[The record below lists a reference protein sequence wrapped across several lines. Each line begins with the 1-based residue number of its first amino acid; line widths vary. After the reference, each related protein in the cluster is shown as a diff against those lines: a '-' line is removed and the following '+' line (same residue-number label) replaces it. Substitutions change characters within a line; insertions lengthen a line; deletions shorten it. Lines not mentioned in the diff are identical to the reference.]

1 MSAPALLR
9 SSNGIQQISI
19 ESKLM
24 SEQRQLFIT
33 GEINANSAI
42 EFFKEVI
49 YLNSEDGIKPISVF
63 INSPGGEIDNGLLVY
78 DAIIGSRAPI
88 HMFCI
93 GCAYSMGAVLFAAG
107 KERYMLPHSKLM
119 LHEPLLGERIGGNAS
134 SIKSISDSLLE
145 TKSMMNKLLAF
156 HTGKT
161 EKEIDKLT
169 SYDHYFT
176 AKEAVDMGLADG
188 IKDFSAIMEGCV

>member
-1 MSAPALLR
+1 MSAPILVK
-9 SSNGIQQISI
+9 SSSGIQQVSI

-24 SEQRQLFIT
+24 SGHRQLFIM
-33 GEINANSAI
+33 GEINANSAMD
-42 EFFKEVI
+42 FLKQVM
-49 YLNSEDGIKPISVF
+49 YLNTEDNSRPISVF

-93 GCAYSMGAVLFAAG
+93 GCAYSMGAVLFTAG

-161 EKEIDKLT
+161 EKEMDKLT

-176 AKEAVDMGLADG
+176 AKEAVEMGLADG
-188 IKDFSAIMEGCV
+188 IKDFGEIMEGCV

>member
-1 MSAPALLR
+1 
-9 SSNGIQQISI
+9 
-19 ESKLM
+19 
-24 SEQRQLFIT
+24 
-33 GEINANSAI
+33 
-42 EFFKEVI
+42 
-49 YLNSEDGIKPISVF
+49 
-63 INSPGGEIDNGLLVY
+63 
-78 DAIIGSRAPI
+78 
-88 HMFCI
+88 
-93 GCAYSMGAVLFAAG
+93 MGAVLFAAG

-161 EKEIDKLT
+161 EKEMDKLT

-176 AKEAVDMGLADG
+176 AKEAVEMGLADG
-188 IKDFSAIMEGCV
+188 IKDFGEIMEGCV

>member
-42 EFFKEVI
+42 EFLKEVI

-93 GCAYSMGAVLFAAG
+93 GCAYSMGAVT
-107 KERYMLPHSKLM
+107 Y
-119 LHEPLLGERIGGNAS
+119 
-134 SIKSISDSLLE
+134 
-145 TKSMMNKLLAF
+145 
-156 HTGKT
+156 
-161 EKEIDKLT
+161 
-169 SYDHYFT
+169 
-176 AKEAVDMGLADG
+176 
-188 IKDFSAIMEGCV
+188 